1 MGYSMPDFPV
11 LHYLPKLIQTYLH
24 WVDDTIQPFHPLS
37 LLSPPALFFPSIRV
51 FSKESALRIKW
62 PKYWSFSL
70 SNSPSNEYSRLISF
84 WIDWFDLLAAQG
96 TLKSPPAPQFEI
108 INSSVLSLLYGPTL
122 TSAHNYWKNQSF
134 DEMDLCQQSNV
145 SAFNML
151 SGFWFSSQ
159 NTLSTTFPASPL
171 LSVVEWS

>member
-122 TSAHNYWKNQSF
+122 TSAHNYWKNHSF
-134 DEMDLCQQSNV
+134 DYMDL
-145 SAFNML
+145 
-151 SGFWFSSQ
+151 
-159 NTLSTTFPASPL
+159 NTFRAMKIFSPL
-171 LSVVEWS
+171 SKSSN